1 MSNSRRCLNNPN
13 HFCYICGEYVFKN
26 CRKVISELVKNTYS
40 LYFKMLLDKN
50 EKSWAPDCVCKSCV
64 EYLRL
69 WKSGKRKAFKFL
81 TPTIWREPRNHLDD
95 CYFCSLN
102 INGINTKNRVK
113 WQYPSTTCVQRPVQ
127 HSPDF
132 LVSKNILEPSE
143 ETPSSPQTDT
153 ETPSSSQNDV
163 NFEGMSNGPQCFSQ
177 NELDDLVRDLDLSK
191 QASELLASRLK
202 EKNLLSAGTIIT
214 FYRER
219 DKDLRMYFSEE
230 NNIVFCTDIKN
241 LLITMGLKQYK
252 PSEWRLFI
260 DKSKRSLKCILLHN
274 RNKYAGV
281 PIAHSTKL
289 KEEYCNISLLL
300 NKINYNDHRWQI
312 CVDLKMVN
320 ILLGQQSG
328 YTKFPCFICLWDSR
342 AKQEHWVK
350 KDWPLRKNMK
360 PGKHNIVQNSLVA
373 RDKIILPPLHIKLGI
388 MKQFVKSL
396 DKDGD
401 CFSYICQKFP
411 QLTIEKIKGGIFDGP
426 QIRQLTKDTQ
436 FRSSMTELESRA
448 WTAFVSVMQNFLGNT
463 KSENY
468 IELVE
473 DLLLQLKNMG
483 CNMSIKLHFLHSHL
497 DKFPENLGDMSEE
510 QGERMHQDLRVIEE
524 RYQGFWDT
532 NMMSDYCWSLI
543 RHFPKSTHNR
553 RALKRSFLELND

>member
-1 MSNSRRCLNNPN
+1 MSSSKRRCLNNPD
-13 HFCYICGEYVFKN
+13 HFCYICGEYAFKD
-26 CRKVISELVKNTYS
+26 CRKVISDLMKNTYFE
-40 LYFKMLLDKN
+40 YFGILLDKN
-50 EKSWAPDCVCKSCV
+50 EKSWAPNCVCKSCV

-69 WKSGKRKAFKFL
+69 WKSGKRSAFKFES
-81 TPTIWREPRNHLDD
+81 PTIWREPQNHLED
-95 CYFCSLN
+95 CYFCSVN
-102 INGINTKNRVK
+102 INGLNTKNRAK
-113 WQYPSTTCVQRPVQ
+113 WQYPSTSCVQRPVQ
-127 HSPDF
+127 RSPNF
-132 LVSKNILEPSE
+132 SVSKKISEPLE
-143 ETPSSPQTDT
+143 QDT
-153 ETPSSSQNDV
+153 EEGASSSQYDAD
-163 NFEGMSNGPQCFSQ
+163 FEVMSNEPKCFSQ
-177 NELDDLVRDLDLSK
+177 NELDDLVRDLNLSK

-202 EKNLLSAGTIIT
+202 EKNLLLSDTKIS

-219 DKDLRMYFSEE
+219 DKELRRYFAEE
-230 NNIVFCTDIKN
+230 NGITFCSDIKN
-241 LLITMGLKQYK
+241 LLIKMGLKQYK
-252 PSEWRLFI
+252 SNDWRLFI
-260 DKSKRSLKCILLHN
+260 DSSKRSLKCILLHN
-274 RNKYAGV
+274 GNKYAGV

-289 KEEYCNISLLL
+289 KEEYSNISLVLD
-300 NKINYNDHRWQI
+300 KIKYNDYKWQI

-342 AKQEHWVK
+342 AKQEHWVRK
-350 KDWPLRKNMK
+350 KWDLRENIE
-360 PGKHNIVQNSLVA
+360 PGKQNIIHNALVA

-396 DKDGD
+396 DRDGS
-401 CFSYICQKFP
+401 CFTYICQKFP
-411 QLTIEKIKGGIFDGP
+411 QLTMEKIKAGIFDGP
-426 QIRQLTKDTQ
+426 QIRQLTKDSQ
-436 FRSSMTELESRA
+436 FKNSMTELELKA
-448 WTAFVSVMQNFLGNT
+448 WTAFVSVMQNFLGNK

-497 DKFPENLGDMSEE
+497 DRFPENLGDMSEE
-510 QGERMHQDLRVIEE
+510 QGERMHQDLRVMEE

-543 RHFPKSTHNR
+543 RHFPRSTHKR